1 MPQDHSNEIYDYAS
15 EIEVP
20 NDARDKLAT
29 VVARRFN
36 DAVRWQSQER
46 VGGVPLRMVLR
57 QCYDQYHG
65 ILSPTEQK
73 IIDDIGVDAHVN
85 LSAMKAGVVQSY
97 LAESLIQAGQLPW
110 TIQPTPVP
118 DLSDSGELMVAQ
130 SVQQS
135 VEQGFRGDLRSL
147 VYSLKSE
154 AARKELEHAQDIA
167 DNMMKLITDQCA
179 EGGWNRAMFGFIN
192 NFCVYPYAVLA
203 GPIPTRRV
211 RMQWS
216 GETLRP
222 KYETFYEFK
231 SISPWDFWWSPDSPD
246 TQRGTGIFIRQR
258 WTRQQLLDAAKMTS
272 YIGENII
279 KVLDDANRNDFR
291 YHWISN
297 NPEQTDSQV
306 LSWRDNDTT
315 IDVLIHWGY
324 FSGRELTKYG
334 IPGLEDDEFYNA
346 MITMCGRHII
356 QVLVEKNPTLN
367 KRPVFTASFYTT
379 QDRIPGESIPQRLRD
394 VERCYE
400 TCLRYLISNAYY
412 GSAPITEADYARV
425 SKFMSDE
432 DIGRI
437 IPGSM
442 YFSEPELGNAT
453 PAFKYYSLPNNMAA
467 FQNALVYFMDL
478 ADRVTNI
485 PAALHGTA
493 QGSGANRTF
502 RGAAMLQSNAVKAI
516 QSAVFNI
523 DEFVYKPLGELLYN
537 YNMIYSKDQTVK
549 GDCKIMARGVTAL
562 LQKETDRQ
570 NSYEILQMVASAGQ
584 QLAALPNGAKIVQWA
599 LKNVF
604 QNMGVPKELLK
615 DEGVQGQN
623 QAGQGIPGGIP
634 GQGGQEAGQ
643 PGQGGQ
649 PDMGGQVPGGE
660 SGQAGAQGGNLPGL
674 TPEAS

>member
-65 ILSPTEQK
+65 ILSPTEQR
-73 IIDDIGVDAHVN
+73 IIDNIGIDAHVN

-315 IDVLIHWGY
+315 IDILIHWGY

-346 MITMCGRHII
+346 MVTMCGRHII

-442 YFSEPELGNAT
+442 YFSDSELGNAT

-634 GQGGQEAGQ
+634 GQQGQAEAAA
-643 PGQGGQ
+643 GQGGQ

-660 SGQAGAQGGNLPGL
+660 SGQAGA
-674 TPEAS
+674 

>member
-346 MITMCGRHII
+346 MVTMCGRHII

-604 QNMGVPKELLK
+604 ENMGVPKELLK

-634 GQGGQEAGQ
+634 GQQGQAEAAA
-643 PGQGGQ
+643 GQGGQ

-660 SGQAGAQGGNLPGL
+660 SGQAGA
-674 TPEAS
+674 

>member
-246 TQRGTGIFIRQR
+246 TQRGAGIFIRQR

-315 IDVLIHWGY
+315 IDILIHWGY
-324 FSGRELTKYG
+324 FSGRELSKYG
-334 IPGLEDDEFYNA
+334 VPGLEDNEFYNA
-346 MITMCGRHII
+346 MVTMCGRHII

-367 KRPVFTASFYTT
+367 RRPVFTASFYTT

-425 SKFMSDE
+425 SKYMSDE

-442 YFSEPELGNAT
+442 YFSDPELGNAT

-467 FQNALVYFMDL
+467 FQNALIYFMDL

-537 YNMIYSKDQTVK
+537 YNMVYSKDQTVK

-604 QNMGVPKELLK
+604 ENMGVPKELLK
-615 DEGVQGQN
+615 DEGMQGQN

-634 GQGGQEAGQ
+634 GQGGQGGQEAQ
-643 PGQGGQ
+643 QGQGGQ

-660 SGQAGAQGGNLPGL
+660 NGQAGA
-674 TPEAS
+674 

>member
-1 MPQDHSNEIYDYAS
+1 MAVSKSDHSDEIYDYAG

-20 NDARDKLAT
+20 ESSHDKLAQIT
-29 VVARRFN
+29 ARRFN

-46 VGGVPLRMVLR
+46 VGGVPLRSVLR

-65 ILSPTEQK
+65 ILSPDVRRLVE
-73 IIDDIGVDAHVN
+73 DLGVDAYVN
-85 LSAMKAGVVQSY
+85 LTAMKAGVVQSY

-118 DLSDSGELMVAQ
+118 DLSDSGTMAVAQ

-135 VEQGFRGDLRSL
+135 VQDGFRGDLREL
-147 VYSLKSE
+147 VYDLKST
-154 AARKELEHAQDIA
+154 AMRKELEHAQDIA
-167 DNMMKLITDQCA
+167 DNMMKLITDQCV

-192 NFCVYPYAVLA
+192 NFCVYPYAVMA

-216 GETLRP
+216 GDTLRP

-258 WTRQQLLDAAKMTS
+258 WTRQQLLDAAKMPS
-272 YIGENII
+272 YIGDNIVE
-279 KVLDDANRNDFR
+279 VLDDANRNDFR

-297 NPEQTDSQV
+297 NPEQSDSQV

-315 IDVLIHWGY
+315 IDILIHWGY

-334 IPGLEDDEFYNA
+334 VPGLEDREFYNA
-346 MITMCGRHII
+346 MVTLCGRHVI
-356 QVLVEKNPTLN
+356 QVVVEKNPTLTQ
-367 KRPVFTASFYTT
+367 RPVYTASFYTT
-379 QDRIPGESIPQRLRD
+379 QDRIPGEAIPQRMRD

-400 TCLRYLISNAYY
+400 TCLRYMVLNAYY

-425 SKFMSDE
+425 SKYMSDE

-437 IPGSM
+437 LPGTM
-442 YFSEPELGNAT
+442 YFADSELGNAT
-453 PAFKYYSLPNNMAA
+453 PAFKFYAMPNNMAA
-467 FQNALVYFMDL
+467 YQNALAYFMDL

-537 YNMIYSKDQTVK
+537 YNMVYSKDPTVK

-584 QLAALPNGAKIVQWA
+584 QLSNFPNGAKIVQWA

-615 DEGVQGQN
+615 DEGMQGQN

-634 GQGGQEAGQ
+634 GQGEQGGQEAQ
-643 PGQGGQ
+643 QGQGGQ

-660 SGQAGAQGGNLPGL
+660 NGQAGA
-674 TPEAS
+674 

>member
-279 KVLDDANRNDFR
+279 KVLDDSNRNGFR

-315 IDVLIHWGY
+315 IDILIHWGY

-346 MITMCGRHII
+346 MVTMCGRHII

-634 GQGGQEAGQ
+634 GQQGQAEAAA
-643 PGQGGQ
+643 GQGGQ

-660 SGQAGAQGGNLPGL
+660 SGQAGA
-674 TPEAS
+674 

>member
-315 IDVLIHWGY
+315 IDILIHWGY

-346 MITMCGRHII
+346 MVTMCGRHII

-412 GSAPITEADYARV
+412 GSAPITEADYSRV

-615 DEGVQGQN
+615 DEGMQGQN

-634 GQGGQEAGQ
+634 GQQGQAEAAA
-643 PGQGGQ
+643 GQGGQ

-660 SGQAGAQGGNLPGL
+660 SGQAGA
-674 TPEAS
+674 

>member
-65 ILSPTEQK
+65 ILSPTEQR
-73 IIDDIGVDAHVN
+73 IIDNIGIDAHVN

-279 KVLDDANRNDFR
+279 KVLDDSNRNGFR

-346 MITMCGRHII
+346 MVTMCGRHII

-412 GSAPITEADYARV
+412 GSAPITEADYSRV

-634 GQGGQEAGQ
+634 GQQGQAEAAA
-643 PGQGGQ
+643 GQGGQ

-660 SGQAGAQGGNLPGL
+660 SGQAGA
-674 TPEAS
+674 

>member
-118 DLSDSGELMVAQ
+118 DLSESGELMVAQ

-258 WTRQQLLDAAKMTS
+258 WTRQQLLDAAKMPS

-315 IDVLIHWGY
+315 IDILIHWGY
-324 FSGRELTKYG
+324 FSGRELSKYG
-334 IPGLEDDEFYNA
+334 VPGLEDNEFYNA
-346 MITMCGRHII
+346 MVTMCGRHII

-425 SKFMSDE
+425 SKYMSDE

-442 YFSEPELGNAT
+442 YFSDPELGNAT

-467 FQNALVYFMDL
+467 FQNALIYFMDL

-604 QNMGVPKELLK
+604 ENMGVPKELLK

-623 QAGQGIPGGIP
+623 QAGQGIPGSIP
-634 GQGGQEAGQ
+634 QEGGQEAGQ

-649 PDMGGQVPGGE
+649 PDMGGQVPGGTG
-660 SGQAGAQGGNLPGL
+660 GQAGA
-674 TPEAS
+674 

>member
-1 MPQDHSNEIYDYAS
+1 MSQDHSNEIYDYAS

-315 IDVLIHWGY
+315 IDILIHWGY

-346 MITMCGRHII
+346 MVTMCGRHII

-537 YNMIYSKDQTVK
+537 YNMVYSKDQTVK

-634 GQGGQEAGQ
+634 GQQGQAEAAA
-643 PGQGGQ
+643 GQGGQ
-649 PDMGGQVPGGE
+649 PDMGGQVPGGTG
-660 SGQAGAQGGNLPGL
+660 GQAGA
-674 TPEAS
+674 

>member
-65 ILSPTEQK
+65 ILSPTEQR
-73 IIDDIGVDAHVN
+73 IIDNIGIDAHVN

-279 KVLDDANRNDFR
+279 KVLDDSNRNGFR

-315 IDVLIHWGY
+315 IDILIHWGY

-346 MITMCGRHII
+346 MVTMCGRHII

-425 SKFMSDE
+425 SKYMSDE

-442 YFSEPELGNAT
+442 YFSDPELGNAT

-634 GQGGQEAGQ
+634 GQQGQAEAAA
-643 PGQGGQ
+643 GQGGQ

-660 SGQAGAQGGNLPGL
+660 SGQAGA
-674 TPEAS
+674 

>member
-216 GETLRP
+216 GETLKP

-315 IDVLIHWGY
+315 IDILIHWGY

-346 MITMCGRHII
+346 MVTMCGRHII

-425 SKFMSDE
+425 SEFMSDE

-442 YFSEPELGNAT
+442 YFSKPELGNTT

-537 YNMIYSKDQTVK
+537 YNMVYSKDQTVK

-604 QNMGVPKELLK
+604 ENMGVPKELLK

-623 QAGQGIPGGIP
+623 QAGQGIPGSIP

-660 SGQAGAQGGNLPGL
+660 SGQAGA
-674 TPEAS
+674 

>member
-315 IDVLIHWGY
+315 IDILIHWGY

-346 MITMCGRHII
+346 MVTMCGRHII

-537 YNMIYSKDQTVK
+537 YNMVYSKDQTVK

-615 DEGVQGQN
+615 DEGMQGQN

-634 GQGGQEAGQ
+634 GQQGQAEAAA
-643 PGQGGQ
+643 GQGGQ

-660 SGQAGAQGGNLPGL
+660 SGQAGA
-674 TPEAS
+674 

>member
-346 MITMCGRHII
+346 MVTMCGRHII

-537 YNMIYSKDQTVK
+537 YNMVYSKDQTVK

-660 SGQAGAQGGNLPGL
+660 SGQAGA
-674 TPEAS
+674 

>member
-346 MITMCGRHII
+346 MVTMCGRHII

-634 GQGGQEAGQ
+634 GQQGQAEAAA
-643 PGQGGQ
+643 GQGGQ

-660 SGQAGAQGGNLPGL
+660 SGQAGA
-674 TPEAS
+674 

>member
-324 FSGRELTKYG
+324 FSGRELSKYG
-334 IPGLEDDEFYNA
+334 VPGLEDDEFYNA
-346 MITMCGRHII
+346 MVTMCGRHII

-412 GSAPITEADYARV
+412 GSAPITEADYPRV
-425 SKFMSDE
+425 SKYMSDE

-437 IPGSM
+437 IPGSV
-442 YFSEPELGNAT
+442 YFSDPELGNAT
-453 PAFKYYSLPNNMAA
+453 PAFKFYSLPNNMAA

-604 QNMGVPKELLK
+604 ENMGVPKELLK

-634 GQGGQEAGQ
+634 GQGGQEAQ
-643 PGQGGQ
+643 QGQGGQ

-660 SGQAGAQGGNLPGL
+660 NGQAGA
-674 TPEAS
+674 

>member
-46 VGGVPLRMVLR
+46 VGGVPLRIVLR

-315 IDVLIHWGY
+315 IDILIHWGY

-346 MITMCGRHII
+346 MVTMCGRHII

-634 GQGGQEAGQ
+634 GQQGQAEAAA
-643 PGQGGQ
+643 GQGGQ

-660 SGQAGAQGGNLPGL
+660 SGQAGA
-674 TPEAS
+674 

>member
-258 WTRQQLLDAAKMTS
+258 WTRQQLLDAAKMPS

-279 KVLDDANRNDFR
+279 EVLDDANRNDFR

-315 IDVLIHWGY
+315 IDILIHWGY
-324 FSGRELTKYG
+324 FSGRELSKYG
-334 IPGLEDDEFYNA
+334 VPGLEDNEFYNA
-346 MITMCGRHII
+346 MVTMCGRHII

-425 SKFMSDE
+425 SKYMSDE

-442 YFSEPELGNAT
+442 YFSDPELGNAT

-467 FQNALVYFMDL
+467 FQNALIYFMDL

-604 QNMGVPKELLK
+604 ENMGVPKELLK

-623 QAGQGIPGGIP
+623 QAGQGIPGSIP
-634 GQGGQEAGQ
+634 QEGGQGGQEAGQ

-649 PDMGGQVPGGE
+649 PDMGGQVPGGTG
-660 SGQAGAQGGNLPGL
+660 GQAGA
-674 TPEAS
+674 

>member
-85 LSAMKAGVVQSY
+85 LSAMKEGVVQGS
-97 LAESLIQAGQLPW
+97 LAESLIQAWQLPW

-315 IDVLIHWGY
+315 IDILIHWGY

-334 IPGLEDDEFYNA
+334 VPGLEDNEFYNA
-346 MITMCGRHII
+346 MVTMCGRHII

-425 SKFMSDE
+425 SKYMSDE

-442 YFSEPELGNAT
+442 YFSDPELGNAT

-537 YNMIYSKDQTVK
+537 YNMVYSKDQTVK

-599 LKNVF
+599 LKNEF
-604 QNMGVPKELLK
+604 ENMGVPKELLK
-615 DEGVQGQN
+615 DEGMQGQN

-634 GQGGQEAGQ
+634 GQGGQEAQ
-643 PGQGGQ
+643 QGQGGQ

-660 SGQAGAQGGNLPGL
+660 NGQAGA
-674 TPEAS
+674 

>member
-118 DLSDSGELMVAQ
+118 DLSDSGEMMVAQ

-315 IDVLIHWGY
+315 IDILIHWGY

-346 MITMCGRHII
+346 MVTMCGRHII

-584 QLAALPNGAKIVQWA
+584 QLAALPNGARIVQWA

-649 PDMGGQVPGGE
+649 PGMGRQVPGGE
-660 SGQAGAQGGNLPGL
+660 SGQAGA
-674 TPEAS
+674 

>member
-315 IDVLIHWGY
+315 IDILIHWGY
-324 FSGRELTKYG
+324 FSGRELSKYG
-334 IPGLEDDEFYNA
+334 VPGLEDNEFYNA
-346 MITMCGRHII
+346 MVTMCGRHII

-425 SKFMSDE
+425 SKYMSDE

-442 YFSEPELGNAT
+442 YFSDPELGNAT

-537 YNMIYSKDQTVK
+537 YNMVYSKDQTVK

-604 QNMGVPKELLK
+604 ENMGVPKELLK
-615 DEGVQGQN
+615 DEGMQGQN

-634 GQGGQEAGQ
+634 QEGGQGGQEAQ
-643 PGQGGQ
+643 QGQGRQ

-660 SGQAGAQGGNLPGL
+660 NGQAGA
-674 TPEAS
+674 

>member
-1 MPQDHSNEIYDYAS
+1 M
-15 EIEVP
+15 
-20 NDARDKLAT
+20 
-29 VVARRFN
+29 ARRFN

-65 ILSPTEQK
+65 ILSPTEQR
-73 IIDDIGVDAHVN
+73 IIDNIGIDAHVN

-279 KVLDDANRNDFR
+279 KVLDDSNRNGFR

-315 IDVLIHWGY
+315 IDILIHWGY

-346 MITMCGRHII
+346 MVTMCGRHII
-356 QVLVEKNPTLN
+356 QVLVEKNPTLS

-634 GQGGQEAGQ
+634 GQQGQAEAAA
-643 PGQGGQ
+643 GQGGQ

-660 SGQAGAQGGNLPGL
+660 SGQAGA
-674 TPEAS
+674 

>member
-73 IIDDIGVDAHVN
+73 IIDNIGVDAHVN

-315 IDVLIHWGY
+315 IDILIHWGY

-346 MITMCGRHII
+346 MVTMCGRHII

-412 GSAPITEADYARV
+412 GSAPITEADYSRV

-537 YNMIYSKDQTVK
+537 YNMVYSKDQTVK

-615 DEGVQGQN
+615 DEGMQGQN

-634 GQGGQEAGQ
+634 GQQGQAEAAA
-643 PGQGGQ
+643 GQGGQ

-660 SGQAGAQGGNLPGL
+660 SGQAGA
-674 TPEAS
+674 

>member
-315 IDVLIHWGY
+315 IDILIHWGY

-334 IPGLEDDEFYNA
+334 IPGLEDNEFYNA
-346 MITMCGRHII
+346 MVTMCGRHII

-425 SKFMSDE
+425 SKYMSDE

-442 YFSEPELGNAT
+442 YFSDPELGNAT

-467 FQNALVYFMDL
+467 FQNALIYFMDL

-537 YNMIYSKDQTVK
+537 YNMVYSKDQTVK

-604 QNMGVPKELLK
+604 ENMGVPKELLK
-615 DEGVQGQN
+615 DEGMQGQN
-623 QAGQGIPGGIP
+623 QAGQGIPGSIP
-634 GQGGQEAGQ
+634 QEGGQEAGQ

-649 PDMGGQVPGGE
+649 PDMGGQVPGGTG
-660 SGQAGAQGGNLPGL
+660 GQAGA
-674 TPEAS
+674 

>member
-73 IIDDIGVDAHVN
+73 IIDDIGVDAHVH
-85 LSAMKAGVVQSY
+85 LSAMKAGVVQSN

-315 IDVLIHWGY
+315 IDILIHWGY

-346 MITMCGRHII
+346 MVTMCGRHII

-412 GSAPITEADYARV
+412 GSAPITEADYSRV

-442 YFSEPELGNAT
+442 YFSDPELGNAT

-634 GQGGQEAGQ
+634 GQQGQAEAAA
-643 PGQGGQ
+643 GQGGQ

-660 SGQAGAQGGNLPGL
+660 SGQAGA
-674 TPEAS
+674 

>member
-65 ILSPTEQK
+65 ILSPTEQR
-73 IIDDIGVDAHVN
+73 IIDNIGIDAHVN

-216 GETLRP
+216 GETLKP

-279 KVLDDANRNDFR
+279 KVLDDSNRNGFR

-315 IDVLIHWGY
+315 IDILIHWGY

-346 MITMCGRHII
+346 MVTMCGRHII

-442 YFSEPELGNAT
+442 YFSDPELGNAT

-537 YNMIYSKDQTVK
+537 YNMVYSKDQTVK

-634 GQGGQEAGQ
+634 GQQGQAEAAA
-643 PGQGGQ
+643 GQGGQ

-660 SGQAGAQGGNLPGL
+660 SGQAGA
-674 TPEAS
+674 

>member
-315 IDVLIHWGY
+315 IDILIHWGY
-324 FSGRELTKYG
+324 FSGRELSKYG
-334 IPGLEDDEFYNA
+334 VPGLEDNEFYNA
-346 MITMCGRHII
+346 MVTMCGRHII

-425 SKFMSDE
+425 SKYMSDE

-442 YFSEPELGNAT
+442 YFSDPELGNAT

-604 QNMGVPKELLK
+604 ENMGVPKELLK

-623 QAGQGIPGGIP
+623 QAGQGIPGSIP
-634 GQGGQEAGQ
+634 QEGGQEAGQ

-649 PDMGGQVPGGE
+649 PDMGGQVPGGTG
-660 SGQAGAQGGNLPGL
+660 GQAGA
-674 TPEAS
+674 

>member
-216 GETLRP
+216 GETLKP

-279 KVLDDANRNDFR
+279 KVLDDSNRNGFR

-346 MITMCGRHII
+346 MVTMCGRHII
-356 QVLVEKNPTLN
+356 QVLVEKNPTLS

-425 SKFMSDE
+425 SKYMSDE

-442 YFSEPELGNAT
+442 YFSDPELGNAT

-537 YNMIYSKDQTVK
+537 YNMVYSKDQTVK

-634 GQGGQEAGQ
+634 GQQGQAEAAA
-643 PGQGGQ
+643 GQGGQ

-660 SGQAGAQGGNLPGL
+660 SGQAGA
-674 TPEAS
+674 

>member
-216 GETLRP
+216 GETRRP
-222 KYETFYEFK
+222 KYEPFYEFK
-231 SISPWDFWWSPDSPD
+231 SISPCDFWWSPDSPD

-346 MITMCGRHII
+346 MVTMCGRHII

-412 GSAPITEADYARV
+412 GSAPITEADYSRV

-634 GQGGQEAGQ
+634 GQQGQAEAAA
-643 PGQGGQ
+643 GQGGQ

-660 SGQAGAQGGNLPGL
+660 SGQAGA
-674 TPEAS
+674 

>member
-65 ILSPTEQK
+65 ILSPTEQR
-73 IIDDIGVDAHVN
+73 IIDNIGIDAHVN

-315 IDVLIHWGY
+315 IDILIHWGY

-346 MITMCGRHII
+346 MVTMCGRHII

-412 GSAPITEADYARV
+412 GSAPITEADYSRV

-615 DEGVQGQN
+615 DEGMQGQN

-634 GQGGQEAGQ
+634 GQQGQAEAAA
-643 PGQGGQ
+643 GQGGQ

-660 SGQAGAQGGNLPGL
+660 SGQAGA
-674 TPEAS
+674 

>member
-315 IDVLIHWGY
+315 IDILIHWGY

-334 IPGLEDDEFYNA
+334 VPGLEDNEFYNA
-346 MITMCGRHII
+346 MVTMCGRHII

-412 GSAPITEADYARV
+412 GSAPITEADYTRV
-425 SKFMSDE
+425 SKYMSDE

-442 YFSEPELGNAT
+442 YFSDPELGNAT

-467 FQNALVYFMDL
+467 FQNALIYFMDL

-537 YNMIYSKDQTVK
+537 YNMVYSKDQTVK

-604 QNMGVPKELLK
+604 ENMGVPKELLK

-623 QAGQGIPGGIP
+623 QAGQGIPGSLP
-634 GQGGQEAGQ
+634 QEGGQEAGQ

-649 PDMGGQVPGGE
+649 PDMGGQVPGGTG
-660 SGQAGAQGGNLPGL
+660 GQAGA
-674 TPEAS
+674 

>member
-279 KVLDDANRNDFR
+279 KVLDDSNRNGFR

-315 IDVLIHWGY
+315 IDILIHWGY

-346 MITMCGRHII
+346 MVTMCGRHII

-367 KRPVFTASFYTT
+367 RRPVFTASFYTT

-425 SKFMSDE
+425 SKYMSDE

-537 YNMIYSKDQTVK
+537 YNMVYSKDQTVK

-615 DEGVQGQN
+615 DEGMQGQN

-634 GQGGQEAGQ
+634 GQQGQAEAAA
-643 PGQGGQ
+643 GQGGQ

-660 SGQAGAQGGNLPGL
+660 SGQAGA
-674 TPEAS
+674 

>member
-279 KVLDDANRNDFR
+279 KVLDDSNRNGFR

-315 IDVLIHWGY
+315 IDILIHWGY

-346 MITMCGRHII
+346 MVTMCGRHII
-356 QVLVEKNPTLN
+356 QVLVEKNPTLS

-425 SKFMSDE
+425 SKYMSDE

-442 YFSEPELGNAT
+442 YFSDPELGNAT

-634 GQGGQEAGQ
+634 GQQGQAEAAA
-643 PGQGGQ
+643 GQGGQ

-660 SGQAGAQGGNLPGL
+660 SGQAGA
-674 TPEAS
+674 

>member
-279 KVLDDANRNDFR
+279 KVLDDSNRNGFR

-346 MITMCGRHII
+346 MVTMCGRHII

-537 YNMIYSKDQTVK
+537 YNMVYSKDQTVK

-634 GQGGQEAGQ
+634 GQQGQAEAAA
-643 PGQGGQ
+643 GQGGQ

-660 SGQAGAQGGNLPGL
+660 SGQAGA
-674 TPEAS
+674 

>member
-216 GETLRP
+216 GETLKP

-279 KVLDDANRNDFR
+279 KVLDDSNRNGFR

-315 IDVLIHWGY
+315 IDILIHWGY

-346 MITMCGRHII
+346 MVTMCGRHII

-425 SKFMSDE
+425 SKYMSDE

-442 YFSEPELGNAT
+442 YFSDPELGNAT

-634 GQGGQEAGQ
+634 GQQGQAEAAA
-643 PGQGGQ
+643 GQGGQ

-660 SGQAGAQGGNLPGL
+660 SGQAGA
-674 TPEAS
+674 

>member
-315 IDVLIHWGY
+315 IDILIHWGY

-334 IPGLEDDEFYNA
+334 IPGLEDNEFYNA
-346 MITMCGRHII
+346 MVTMCGRHII

-367 KRPVFTASFYTT
+367 RRPVFTASFYTT

-437 IPGSM
+437 IPGSI
-442 YFSEPELGNAT
+442 YFSDPELGNAT

-467 FQNALVYFMDL
+467 FQNALIYFMDL

-537 YNMIYSKDQTVK
+537 YNMVYSKDQTVK

-604 QNMGVPKELLK
+604 ENMGVPKELLK

-634 GQGGQEAGQ
+634 GQGGQEAQ
-643 PGQGGQ
+643 QGQGGQ

-660 SGQAGAQGGNLPGL
+660 NGQAGA
-674 TPEAS
+674 

>member
-65 ILSPTEQK
+65 ILSPTEQR
-73 IIDDIGVDAHVN
+73 IIDNIGIDAHVN

-279 KVLDDANRNDFR
+279 KVLDDSNRNGFR

-315 IDVLIHWGY
+315 IDILIHWGY

-334 IPGLEDDEFYNA
+334 VPGLEDDEFYNA
-346 MITMCGRHII
+346 MVTMCGRHII

-634 GQGGQEAGQ
+634 GQQGQAEAAA
-643 PGQGGQ
+643 GQGGQ

-660 SGQAGAQGGNLPGL
+660 SGQAGA
-674 TPEAS
+674 

>member
-315 IDVLIHWGY
+315 IDILIHWGY

-346 MITMCGRHII
+346 MVTMCGRHII

-537 YNMIYSKDQTVK
+537 YNMVYSKDQTVK

-634 GQGGQEAGQ
+634 GQQGQAEAAA
-643 PGQGGQ
+643 GQGGQ

-660 SGQAGAQGGNLPGL
+660 SGQAGA
-674 TPEAS
+674 

>member
-537 YNMIYSKDQTVK
+537 YNMVYSKDQTVK

-660 SGQAGAQGGNLPGL
+660 SGQAGA
-674 TPEAS
+674 

>member
-334 IPGLEDDEFYNA
+334 VPGLEDNEFYNA
-346 MITMCGRHII
+346 MVTMCGRHII

-442 YFSEPELGNAT
+442 YFSDSELGNAT

-634 GQGGQEAGQ
+634 GQQGQAEAAA
-643 PGQGGQ
+643 GQGGQ

-660 SGQAGAQGGNLPGL
+660 SGQAGA
-674 TPEAS
+674 

>member
-279 KVLDDANRNDFR
+279 EVLDDANRNDFR

-315 IDVLIHWGY
+315 IDILIHWGY

-346 MITMCGRHII
+346 MVTMCGRHII

-634 GQGGQEAGQ
+634 GQQGQAEAAA
-643 PGQGGQ
+643 GQGGQ

-660 SGQAGAQGGNLPGL
+660 SGQAGA
-674 TPEAS
+674 